1 MIMIDISQYID
12 FCLVHKDKMSHSKL
26 AELTEQSP
34 QVIFKKF
41 KNGTFKLSELE
52 KIANALNADLQIK
65 FIDRDTHLPIGEQ
78 EIKQTETAPAIS
90 SSLESTVNQI
100 NDKLG
105 EICGILR
112 RKEMELE
119 F

>member
-1 MIMIDISQYID
+1 MNIVEYIKT
-12 FCLVHKDKMSHSKL
+12 CLAVKNLNFSKL
-26 AELTEQSP
+26 AELTNQAQP
-34 QVIFKKF
+34 NLANKMKRGRFM
-41 KNGTFKLSELE
+41 TDELE
-52 KIANALNADLQIK
+52 RYADAMNADLQIK

-78 EIKQTETAPAIS
+78 EIKQTETAPATAS
-90 SSLESTVNQI
+90 TLESTVNQI